1 MSPSSLKDRRSRMEG
16 NSGLRIPARR
26 AEYSLTESALSP
38 FQANNMLSVAGA
50 VEHSLE
56 ILAHRAELLCSH
68 VEGVVHATDFTVFR
82 TA

>member
-1 MSPSSLKDRRSRMEG
+1 
-16 NSGLRIPARR
+16 
-26 AEYSLTESALSP
+26 
-38 FQANNMLSVAGA
+38 MLSVAGA